1 MLEKYLNDPVV
12 YAEEDGIVD
21 EIKNDETGVLLKK
34 DTTVIRIQSRSG
46 YALKI
51 KVTQSELENISLG
64 QSAEVTFDSDDA
76 VKGSVGHINYKAN
89 DNGTFEVT
97 IAMENSDGMLSNVY
111 PGVTGKV
118 TIELD
123 KKEDVLRVPLE
134 AVKQDNDGEYV
145 MVYTGDSK
153 DIAEYDVSTIPMEK
167 RYIER
172 GATNSL
178 FAEVLSGL
186 RGDEKVVI
194 AKTSADSGALS
205 FLSGNTGQ

>member
-1 MLEKYLNDPVV
+1 
-12 YAEEDGIVD
+12 
-21 EIKNDETGVLLKK
+21 
-34 DTTVIRIQSRSG
+34 
-46 YALKI
+46 
-51 KVTQSELENISLG
+51 
-64 QSAEVTFDSDDA
+64 
-76 VKGSVGHINYKAN
+76 
-89 DNGTFEVT
+89 
-97 IAMENSDGMLSNVY
+97 MENSDGMLSNVY